1 MGLGNTDNSIDGDLY
16 VLRLASYV
24 KQNEANLANGLL
36 FFSKKRT
43 KQRSKPLRLNF
54 TLHHLYYIAERIE
67 SLSLGVDVG
76 PLHITLENPNHEPTF
91 ISFMAN
97 NAKSLR
103 NFESDT
109 RSISS
114 INSMRSIVLTASMY
128 WRGFSMTRDPKVIQ
142 KDIRYLYSSF
152 TKIPCLIVSPLTKIN
167 SISDYEEYPCDTA
180 VPLLMFKNLQVL
192 EICDYDPNE
201 LFGWDLLSEKL
212 RILTIRNSR
221 IDDLGQLLFHLVI
234 EDACGRSS
242 TSKRRAQDDS
252 SLSQYKAP
260 TRQRASTTA
269 AMSTGPGSL
278 PKDLKF
284 EGRFL
289 LQAIDTTR
297 DCHTLPDCKWDLLKQ
312 LSVTE
317 TSIKSIDPYVFKPL
331 ANLVK
336 INLSNNLLEAIPLGL
351 DQLTNLRYLN
361 LANNF
366 ITNLANIPHNLT
378 HLTTL
383 NLNNN
388 QITNLDGLELMPSLG
403 SVDLRKNKLQ
413 DIKDLKPLISHFLNF
428 PQSTFDNV
436 CLMANP
442 LPKGSRIEVFNLLN
456 GVRWKNT
463 VKIDD
468 SRPGYFESA
477 LLLDAEG
484 SNQKMAQFMGI
495 EPKSNR
501 NSSQLVSSSLAG
513 GSFETLREELN
524 KILHPLLQTD
534 KTHRRIYDLSQSV
547 AQSPPPPSLALPATI
562 TLVDAGSI
570 ASSSTYQVPS
580 SPLSPNQNLT
590 NQLVADYISTKHQMS
605 IATRSLPSETIR
617 KSSAQSQLDSEAN
630 SSAPSVSVVTN
641 VQVTA
646 RMST

>member
-1 MGLGNTDNSIDGDLY
+1 MGLGNSDNSIDGDLY

-36 FFSKKRT
+36 FFSKKKT

-76 PLHITLENPNHEPTF
+76 PLNITLENPNHEPTF

-128 WRGFSMTRDPKVIQ
+128 WRGFSMNRDPKVIQ

-152 TKIPCLIVSPLTKIN
+152 TKIPCLIVSPQTKIN
-167 SISDYEEYPCDTA
+167 SIADYEEYPCDTA

-221 IDDLGQLLFHLVI
+221 IDDLGQLLFNLVI
-234 EDACGRSS
+234 EDSCGRSS
-242 TSKRRAQDDS
+242 TIKRRAQDDS

-269 AMSTGPGSL
+269 AMSSGSGSL

-289 LQAIDTTR
+289 LSPTSSTDY
-297 DCHTLPDCKWDLLKQ
+297 HTLPDRKWELLKQ

-351 DQLTNLRYLN
+351 DQLANLRYLN

-378 HLTTL
+378 QLTTL
-383 NLNNN
+383 NLHNN
-388 QITNLDGLELMPSLG
+388 QITNLDGLELMPSLA

-413 DIKDLKPLISHFLNF
+413 EITDLKPLISHFLNF

-442 LPKGSRIEVFNLLN
+442 LPKGYRIEVFNLLN
-456 GVRWKNT
+456 GIRWKNT

-477 LLLDAEG
+477 LLLDADA
-484 SNQKMAQFMGI
+484 SNQKLAQFMGI
-495 EPKSNR
+495 DPKSNR
-501 NSSQLVSSSLAG
+501 NSSQLVSSLNG

-524 KILHPLLQTD
+524 KILHPLLQSD
-534 KTHRRIYDLSQSV
+534 KQHRRIYDLSQSV
-547 AQSPPPPSLALPATI
+547 AHSPPPPSLALPATV

-570 ASSSTYQVPS
+570 ASSSTFQIPT

-590 NQLVADYISTKHQMS
+590 NQLATDYISTKHQMS

-617 KSSAQSQLDSEAN
+617 KSSTQSQLDSEAN
-630 SSAPSVSVVTN
+630 SSAPSVSVVTP